1 MMELSRY
8 NNEIISSFAKRLLE
22 YLEDIHTISF
32 QNDKQKQELHYC
44 GFKTMI
50 HIFCVLYLIKMDGG
64 QIDSYLE
71 KAYILYNEYTQQV
84 YSKNLEFLHSPSLF
98 VHNVLLGNI
107 GLNDYKEKEKLNKN
121 KESNCAFG
129 VKIST
134 WSNMLMFWENNDLT
148 MENRIHIAKNFLKS
162 YLLLFHLDKNYEA
175 FRIFQH
181 IQELGLLNKMS
192 FEKYSFFLACFL
204 NHFTNNNMNLK
215 QSDVENICFEKF
227 LNKKDECISMFE
239 NANQMKDMEEYVS
252 WIFTKE

>member
-1 MMELSRY
+1 
-8 NNEIISSFAKRLLE
+8 
-22 YLEDIHTISF
+22 
-32 QNDKQKQELHYC
+32 
-44 GFKTMI
+44 
-50 HIFCVLYLIKMDGG
+50 
-64 QIDSYLE
+64 
-71 KAYILYNEYTQQV
+71 
-84 YSKNLEFLHSPSLF
+84 
-98 VHNVLLGNI
+98 LGNI

-121 KESNCAFG
+121 KESKCAFG

-134 WSNMLMFWENNDLT
+134 WSNIIMFWENNDLT

-175 FRIFQH
+175 CRIFQH
-181 IQELGLLNKMS
+181 IQELELHNKMS
-192 FEKYSFFLACFL
+192 FEKYSFFLASFL

>member
-1 MMELSRY
+1 MELSRY
-8 NNEIISSFAKRLLE
+8 NNEVITSFSKRLLE

-32 QNDKQKQELHYC
+32 QNDKQKQELYYN

-50 HIFCVLYLIKMDGG
+50 HTLCISYLVKMDGE

-107 GLNDYKEKEKLNKN
+107 GLNEYKEKDKMNKV
-121 KESNCAFG
+121 KYSTSPFG
-129 VKIST
+129 IKVST
-134 WSNMLMFWENNDLT
+134 WSNMIMFWENTELT
-148 MENRIHIAKNFLKS
+148 MENRIHISKNFLKS

-181 IQELGLLNKMS
+181 IQEMGLVNKMS
-192 FEKYSFFLACFL
+192 FEKYSFFLTSFL
-204 NHFTNNNMNLK
+204 NYFTNKNVNLK
-215 QSDVENICFEKF
+215 QNQIENICFDKF
-227 LNKKDECISMFE
+227 LNKKEECKIVFE
-239 NANQMKDMEEYVS
+239 NAKQMKDMEEFMS
-252 WIFTKE
+252 WIFVKE

>member
-8 NNEIISSFAKRLLE
+8 NNEIISSFTKRLLE

-32 QNDKQKQELHYC
+32 QNDKQKQELYYC

-50 HIFCVLYLIKMDGG
+50 HIFCVLYLIKMDGE

-107 GLNDYKEKEKLNKN
+107 GLNEYKEKEKLNKN
-121 KESNCAFG
+121 KESKCAFG

-134 WSNMLMFWENNDLT
+134 WSNILMFWENNDLT
-148 MENRIHIAKNFLKS
+148 MENRIHISKNFLKS

-175 FRIFQH
+175 CRIFQH

-192 FEKYSFFLACFL
+192 FEKYSFFLASFL

-215 QSDVENICFEKF
+215 QSDVESICFEKF